1 MAKEDVHKM
10 ALRCPGFVGLFEW
23 VVMMFGLKNVCITY
37 QCTMNMIFHDLLGA
51 IMEVYIDDVVIKSAG
66 FHEHIADLR
75 VSLERIRKYELHMN
89 PMKCAFGVTTGRFLG
104 FIVHESGIQI
114 DPKKIEAINKMEE
127 PTCKKNVQKLLG
139 KVNYLRRFI
148 ANLVGKIGPFMPL
161 LRLKHEDNFMWGD
174 EQRCALEEIKK
185 YLTSPPVLRAPQ
197 AGKEFRMFVAAR
209 RM

>member
-1 MAKEDVHKM
+1 
-10 ALRCPGFVGLFEW
+10 
-23 VVMMFGLKNVCITY
+23 
-37 QCTMNMIFHDLLGA
+37 
-51 IMEVYIDDVVIKSAG
+51 
-66 FHEHIADLR
+66 
-75 VSLERIRKYELHMN
+75 
-89 PMKCAFGVTTGRFLG
+89 
-104 FIVHESGIQI
+104 
-114 DPKKIEAINKMEE
+114 MEE

-197 AGKEFRMFVAAR
+197 AGKEFRMYVAAR